1 MHPEPHA
8 MPHTPAPSFSTA
20 LAVEAWKLRRSLA
33 LLLAAV
39 APLLIAFFLFFNLLR
54 MKHPTPWDTGLQTSA
69 AIWAF
74 FMLPMSVTALT
85 ALVANTEHG
94 PRAWDHLRALPLPR
108 WHLYGAKALCVLG
121 VVAAMSLLLGLLST
135 GAVVLAGWWK
145 PAVAASGTP
154 DFAAYLLVLARIFVA
169 AWLLVAVQ
177 LWIALRYA
185 SFVPALATGI
195 GGTFFA
201 VVATSAKAGML
212 LPWQIPV
219 NQLAA
224 DPSRADLT
232 LVLGC
237 VGGAVAFALMLWR
250 MSRREVLA

>member
-1 MHPEPHA
+1 
-8 MPHTPAPSFSTA
+8 MPHPARFTTA
-20 LAVEAWKLRRSLA
+20 LAVEAHKLRRSLA

-39 APLLIAFFLFFNLLR
+39 APLLIAVFVFFNLLR
-54 MKHPTPWDTGLQTSA
+54 VDKAAPWAMTLQSSA

-85 ALVANTEHG
+85 ALVAHTEHG

-108 WHLYGAKALCVLG
+108 WHLYASKAVCVLG
-121 VVAAMSLLLGLLST
+121 VVAAMSVLLALLTLLAAT
-135 GAVVLAGWWK
+135 GAGWLK
-145 PAVAASGTP
+145 PAVAATGAM
-154 DFAAYLLVLARIFVA
+154 DIAGYLTLLGRIFLA

-185 SFVPALATGI
+185 SFVPALAVGI

-201 VVATSAKAGML
+201 VVATSAKVGAV

-219 NQLAA
+219 NQLAS
-224 DPSRADLT
+224 DPARARLA
-232 LVLGC
+232 LALGLG
-237 VGGAVAFALMLWR
+237 GGAMAFALMLWR
-250 MSRREVLA
+250 MSRHESHA